1 MEKAYKVNIMSKNRP
16 VNVEVKLRHPKD
28 DSNKL
33 IRKFIKKVKKEKIL
47 EEVRNRRYYEKPASK
62 RRKAKIKKIENA
74 RKAQAERDKKTRLQS
89 K

>member
-1 MEKAYKVNIMSKNRP
+1 MSRKRP

-33 IRKFIKKVKKEKIL
+33 IRKFIKKVKKQKII
-47 EEVRNRRYYEKPASK
+47 EEIRERRYYEKPTTK
-62 RRKAKIKKIENA
+62 RRKAKINKLKNA
-74 RKAQAERDKKTRLQS
+74 RKGQAERDKKIKLQT

>member
-1 MEKAYKVNIMSKNRP
+1 MSRKRP

-33 IRKFIKKVKKEKIL
+33 IRKFIKKVKKQKII
-47 EEVRNRRYYEKPASK
+47 EELRERRYYEKPATK
-62 RRKAKIKKIENA
+62 RRKAKIKKLKNA
-74 RKAQAERDKKTRLQS
+74 RKGQAERDRKIKLQT

>member
-1 MEKAYKVNIMSKNRP
+1 MSKKKQ

-33 IRKFIKKVKKEKIL
+33 IRKFIKKVKKERIL

-62 RRKAKIKKIENA
+62 RRKAKLKKLENA
-74 RKAQAERDKKTRLQS
+74 RKAQAIRDKKTNLQS

>member
-1 MEKAYKVNIMSKNRP
+1 MSKKKP

-33 IRKFIKKVKKEKIL
+33 IRKFIKKVKKERIL

-62 RRKAKIKKIENA
+62 RRKAKLKKLENA
-74 RKAQAERDKKTRLQS
+74 RKAQAIRDKKTNLQS

>member
-1 MEKAYKVNIMSKNRP
+1 MSRKRP

-33 IRKFIKKVKKEKIL
+33 IRKFIKKVKKQKII
-47 EEVRNRRYYEKPASK
+47 EELRERRYYEKPATK
-62 RRKAKIKKIENA
+62 RRKAKIKKLKNA
-74 RKAQAERDKKTRLQS
+74 RKGQAERDKKIKLQI

>member
-1 MEKAYKVNIMSKNRP
+1 MSKKKP

-33 IRKFIKKVKKEKIL
+33 IRNFIKKVKKERIL

-62 RRKAKIKKIENA
+62 RRKAKLKKLENA
-74 RKAQAERDKKTRLQS
+74 RKAQAIRDKKTNLQS

>member
-1 MEKAYKVNIMSKNRP
+1 MSKKRP

-33 IRKFIKKVKKEKIL
+33 IRKFIKKVKKQKII
-47 EEVRNRRYYEKPASK
+47 EELRERRYYEKPATK
-62 RRKAKIKKIENA
+62 RRKAKIKKLKNA
-74 RKAQAERDKKTRLQS
+74 RKGQAERDRKIKLQT

>member
-1 MEKAYKVNIMSKNRP
+1 MSRKRP

-33 IRKFIKKVKKEKIL
+33 IRKFIKKVKKQKII
-47 EEVRNRRYYEKPASK
+47 EEIRERRYYEKPTTK
-62 RRKAKIKKIENA
+62 RRKAKINKLKNA
-74 RKAQAERDKKTRLQS
+74 RKGQAERDRKIKLQT

>member
-1 MEKAYKVNIMSKNRP
+1 MSRKRP

-33 IRKFIKKVKKEKIL
+33 IRKFIKKVKKQKII
-47 EEVRNRRYYEKPASK
+47 EELRERRYYEKPATK
-62 RRKAKIKKIENA
+62 RRKAKINKLKNA
-74 RKAQAERDKKTRLQS
+74 RKGQAERDRKIKLQT

>member
-1 MEKAYKVNIMSKNRP
+1 MSRKRP

-33 IRKFIKKVKKEKIL
+33 IRKFIKKVKKQKII
-47 EEVRNRRYYEKPASK
+47 EELRERRYYEKPATK
-62 RRKAKIKKIENA
+62 RRKAKIKKLKNA
-74 RKAQAERDKKTRLQS
+74 RKGQAERDKKIKLQT